1 MSTPAPATSPRQ
13 AWLDAY
19 EHRTSPWLSGLA
31 LVFLVTFSIQIIW
44 PDRGE
49 PWFIALSWFGSALWL
64 LFAIDLAVRLSV
76 AERKLHFLRHNLLDT
91 ITVAIPQLRALRAL
105 RIFTKGGILSKGKG
119 VVSGGAVTTAL
130 LGTLL
135 IVWIG
140 SLSILS
146 AERTAPHAEITTLQD
161 AIWWAFETITTVG
174 YGDFVPVTEQ
184 GRAIAVSVMFFG
196 ISVLSAVT
204 AGISA
209 TLVKQVGPTS
219 QPNDEV
225 LAELQDL
232 KAMVA
237 ALQRQLGAGAPAT
250 SGNDRPTPG

>member
-1 MSTPAPATSPRQ
+1 MSTPATPISHRQ
-13 AWLDAY
+13 AWLEAY

-31 LVFLVTFSIQIIW
+31 LVFLVTYSIQVIW
-44 PDRGE
+44 PDRNE
-49 PWFIALSWFGSALWL
+49 PWFMVLSWFSVLLWV
-64 LFAIDLAVRLSV
+64 LFAIDLAVRLAV

-91 ITVAIPQLRALRAL
+91 ITVVIPQLRALRVL

-130 LGTLL
+130 RGTLL

-140 SLSILS
+140 SLSVLS
-146 AERTAPHAEITTLQD
+146 AERDAPHAEITSLQD

-174 YGDFVPVTEQ
+174 YGDVVPVTEQ
-184 GRAIAVSVMFFG
+184 GRAIAVSVMFVG

-209 TLVKQVGPTS
+209 TLVKQVSPTS

-237 ALQRQLGAGAPAT
+237 ALQKQLDAGVPTAN
-250 SGNDRPTPG
+250 GGDRPTAG

>member
-1 MSTPAPATSPRQ
+1 MSTSAPPPSPRQ

-19 EHRTSPWLSGLA
+19 EHRTSPMLSGLA
-31 LVFLVTFSIQIIW
+31 LVYLVTFSVQIIW
-44 PDRGE
+44 PARGE
-49 PWFIALSWFGSALWL
+49 PWFIALSWFGVMLWV
-64 LFAIDLAVRLSV
+64 LFAIDLVVRLSV

-91 ITVAIPQLRALRAL
+91 ITVAVPQLRALRVL

-140 SLSILS
+140 SLSVLS

-161 AIWWAFETITTVG
+161 AIWWAFETVTTVG
-174 YGDFVPVTEQ
+174 YGDVVPVTEQ
-184 GRAIAVSVMFFG
+184 GRAIAVAVMFVG

-204 AGISA
+204 AGVSA
-209 TLVKQVGPTS
+209 TLVKQVSPTS

-237 ALQRQLGAGAPAT
+237 ALQQQLS
-250 SGNDRPTPG
+250 SGTPSASEGRPPTRG